1 MKVVALGNDNAGDD
15 GAALLAAKQV
25 AANTVAASV
34 KSSNPP
40 TENTPSKS
48 RISVKPEFVFAGR
61 VGTELL
67 DIFDS
72 TEPIILLDVVTGSG
86 PPGHILRLGFDELIN
101 YVAPG
106 RQVSS
111 HGFGPAE
118 VLQLGQ
124 ALGRSLPGGCFIGIE
139 GHHFGPGRAL
149 SAAVNAA
156 MGAFVETIQTAIN
169 EFYESYP

>member
-25 AANTVAASV
+25 AANTVAATMGS
-34 KSSNPP
+34 
-40 TENTPSKS
+40 SKS
-48 RISVKPEFVFAGR
+48 IAEDTGWINRISVKPEFVCAGR

-67 DIFDS
+67 DILDG

-86 PPGHILRLGFDELIN
+86 PPGQIMRLDFDELIN

-118 VLQLGQ
+118 VLKLGQ

-139 GHHFGPGRAL
+139 GQHFEPGAAL
-149 SAAVNAA
+149 SPAVSAA
-156 MGAFVETIQTAIN
+156 MGALVETIQAAIKKFT
-169 EFYESYP
+169 EG